1 MAKTHDTLARC
12 AGMARAAFPEVGGA
26 CTASSVATYLAYT
39 EKGESLRSVAS
50 ASGKHPSTVMRAV
63 RRVEADRD
71 DPLVEGLF
79 AELGKPAQLAAAN
92 DASAAHGSDRTPAI
106 ADGGFTRSMSH
117 EELER
122 GARRYLRRLC
132 EPEAFLLVT
141 PEARKGGIFCK
152 ANGHTKPIAM
162 IPVSLAVEFLR
173 EGWIRQ
179 AKRGVSSTRYQVT
192 EDGRSF
198 LRRLLAEDA
207 VKRNATSG
215 FAEAQTPFQAQHQIA
230 GERAFMNPATGEH
243 ETLKVN
249 LAEDPLGWLARR
261 KGPDGQPF
269 LGPVELEAGERLRQD
284 FEAAQMAP
292 SVAQDW
298 RKFLTP
304 GDRYS
309 GTPVPRTP
317 GEGPRA
323 ARERVTRA
331 LAALGPGLS
340 DVALRVCCFLEG
352 LEACERRMGWSARSG
367 KVVLKIALQRLSEH
381 YGLAVP
387 RH

>member
-1 MAKTHDTLARC
+1 MAKTQDTLDRC
-12 AGMARAAFPEVGGA
+12 ADLARTTFPEAGGA
-26 CTASSVATYLAYT
+26 CTAREVAIYLAHT
-39 EKGESLRSVAS
+39 EGGESLRSLAGATGS
-50 ASGKHPSTVMRAV
+50 HPSTVMRAV
-63 RRVEADRD
+63 RRVEARRE

-79 AELGKPAQLAAAN
+79 AQLEEAPCDSGAAN
-92 DASAAHGSDRTPAI
+92 ANQAPAARMP
-106 ADGGFTRSMSH
+106 R

-122 GARRYLRRLC
+122 EARRYLRRLC
-132 EPEAFLLVT
+132 EPGAFLMVT
-141 PEARKGGIFCK
+141 PDAGKGGIFCK
-152 ANGHTKPIAM
+152 ANGHAKPIAM
-162 IPVSLAVEFLR
+162 IAVTVAAEFLR
-173 EGWIRQ
+173 EGWIRKWQ
-179 AKRGVSSTRYQVT
+179 RGAASTRYRVT
-192 EDGRSF
+192 EDGRSV

-207 VKRNATSG
+207 TKRNATPG
-215 FAEAQTPFQAQHQIA
+215 FAEMQSPFRAQHQLA
-230 GERAFMNPATGEH
+230 GERAFMNPATGGREA
-243 ETLKVN
+243 LKVN

-269 LGPVELEAGERLRQD
+269 LGPVEVEAGERLRQD

-304 GDRYS
+304 GDRYA
-309 GTPVPRTP
+309 GTPVPRGP

-323 ARERVTRA
+323 ARERLTGA
-331 LAALGPGLS
+331 LSALGPGLS

-352 LEACERRMGWSARSG
+352 LEACECRMGWSARSG

-381 YGLAVP
+381 YGLAIQ